1 MSSLYTSG
9 VSMLN
14 SLQLAKATVNNA
26 YIESQFDEVIKQVR
40 DGTNLSQ
47 AISNIDGFDAKLV
60 SSIYIGEES
69 GKLDDMLMNIAD
81 DFDYEAELA
90 TEKIV
95 TLLQPLMIIILGVII
110 CIVVVSVMLPLYSLY
125 ENIGA
130 S

>member
-1 MSSLYTSG
+1 MVL
-9 VSMLN
+9 L
-14 SLQLAKATVNNA
+14 
-26 YIESQFDEVIKQVR
+26 
-40 DGTNLSQ
+40 
-47 AISNIDGFDAKLV
+47 
-60 SSIYIGEES
+60 
-69 GKLDDMLMNIAD
+69 LMNIAD